1 MKVQKAIISER
12 GSIFW
17 LVVDDEFIPIP
28 PITDYLAHLKNV
40 ERSPNTLRAYAHHLR
55 LFWEFLEERTLDWK
69 AVGLRELSDFIS
81 WLRDPMPPGVS
92 RLNSTQSRRAESTI
106 NTILAAISS
115 FYDYYQRLG
124 VVERL
129 PLYKA
134 SSFRHSRYKKFLAGI
149 GKQKPGRER
158 VLKLTSAKREPR
170 TLTSDQVQ
178 QLVDAC
184 SRLRDKFL
192 ICLLYETGM
201 RIGQALG
208 LQHRDIESREKLIH
222 IVPRDNPH
230 GARSKNRAPQTIHVS
245 ASLMRLYAEYLVVEV
260 QDMVSDYV
268 FVNLWREPIGE
279 PMSSKGVEDLFRRLR
294 RKTGI
299 DVHPHLLRHT
309 HATELIRSGWSAAYV
324 QRRLGHSS
332 IQTTINTYT
341 HLTDED
347 LKKAYEAFLVTK
359 EADYE

>member
-1 MKVQKAIISER
+1 MKVQKAVISER
-12 GSIFW
+12 RSIFW
-17 LVVDDEFIPIP
+17 LVVNDEFIPVQ

-55 LFWEFLEERTLDWK
+55 LFWEFLEERSLDWK

-81 WLRDPMPPGVS
+81 WLRDPLPPSVS

-134 SSFRHSRYKKFLAGI
+134 SSFRHSRYKNFLAGI
-149 GKQKPGRER
+149 GKQKPGPER

-170 TLTSDQVQ
+170 TLTADQVQ

-208 LQHRDIESREKLIH
+208 LRHQDIESREKLIH
-222 IVPRDNPH
+222 IVPRDNQN

-245 ASLMRLYAEYLVVEV
+245 ASLMRLYAEFLVAEV
-260 QDMVSDYV
+260 QNMVSEYV

-309 HATELIRSGWSAAYV
+309 HATELIRSGWSAATCSV
-324 QRRLGHSS
+324 
-332 IQTTINTYT
+332 
-341 HLTDED
+341 
-347 LKKAYEAFLVTK
+347 A
-359 EADYE
+359 

>member
-12 GSIFW
+12 GSVFW
-17 LVVDDEFIPIP
+17 LVVDDEFMPIP

-55 LFWEFLEERTLDWK
+55 LFWEFLEERALDWK

-149 GKQKPGRER
+149 SKQKPGRER
-158 VLKLTSAKREPR
+158 VLKLTSVKREPR
-170 TLTSDQVQ
+170 TLMADQVQ

-208 LQHRDIESREKLIH
+208 LQHQDIESREKLIH

-245 ASLMRLYAEYLVVEV
+245 ASLIRLYAEYLVAEV
-260 QDMVSDYV
+260 QDRVSD
-268 FVNLWREPIGE
+268 
-279 PMSSKGVEDLFRRLR
+279 
-294 RKTGI
+294 
-299 DVHPHLLRHT
+299 
-309 HATELIRSGWSAAYV
+309 
-324 QRRLGHSS
+324 
-332 IQTTINTYT
+332 
-341 HLTDED
+341 
-347 LKKAYEAFLVTK
+347 
-359 EADYE
+359 

>member
-1 MKVQKAIISER
+1 MA
-12 GSIFW
+12 
-17 LVVDDEFIPIP
+17 
-28 PITDYLAHLKNV
+28 
-40 ERSPNTLRAYAHHLR
+40 
-55 LFWEFLEERTLDWK
+55 
-69 AVGLRELSDFIS
+69 
-81 WLRDPMPPGVS
+81 
-92 RLNSTQSRRAESTI
+92 
-106 NTILAAISS
+106 
-115 FYDYYQRLG
+115 
-124 VVERL
+124 
-129 PLYKA
+129 
-134 SSFRHSRYKKFLAGI
+134 
-149 GKQKPGRER
+149 
-158 VLKLTSAKREPR
+158 
-170 TLTSDQVQ
+170 DQVQ
-178 QLVDAC
+178 QLVDTC

-208 LQHRDIESREKLIH
+208 LQHQDIESREKLIH

-245 ASLMRLYAEYLVVEV
+245 ASLMRLYAEYLVSEV

-294 RKTGI
+294 SKTGI

-347 LKKAYEAFLVTK
+347 LKKAYEEFLVTK
-359 EADYE
+359 EADHE